1 MLDPRV
7 VIFGA
12 AISLIGTGIYAVGTL
27 CGRVKPNRMSWVLW
41 AFAPLIAFA
50 AEMASGVG
58 WPSLTT
64 LAPGLGPLLV
74 LIASA
79 FNRQSYC
86 QVTRFDVTCGGLSAL
101 ALALWAATG
110 NGNVAILF
118 SVLADGLAS
127 VPTLI
132 KSYREPYSSADSHC
146 CTKSN
151 YLRTHYQR
159 VHRPRPAARHAD
171 VSYRLPRR
179 HRFNRRDPRIY
190 PCSIHVLSFLALPS
204 A

>member
-1 MLDPRV
+1 MLDPHV

-110 NGNVAILF
+110 NGDVAILLII
-118 SVLADGLAS
+118 LADGLAS
-127 VPTLI
+127 LPTLI
-132 KSYREPYSSADSHC
+132 KSYREPASESYWP
-146 CTKSN
+146 
-151 YLRTHYQR
+151 YLATAVNGAIALLTITIWQFAEYAF
-159 VHRPRPAARHAD
+159 PAYLA
-171 VSYRLPRR
+171 LM
-179 HRFNRRDPRIY
+179 FTTI
-190 PCSIHVLSFLALPS
+190 SFLTIFPHLRFRKTRMTPI
-204 A
+204 